1 METEFEKTVRSYL
14 SVSIP
19 DNERAEGLYRLV
31 SCFFVEAMMKQS
43 LSVKQI
49 IPGDGA
55 DIECRVIRFIIE
67 GKVFFWISYLE
78 QNLVSHVYLESLE
91 NGMISNLYA
100 SYDINV
106 PHLSYLLNMKLL
118 EKKWV
123 VG

>member
-1 METEFEKTVRSYL
+1 
-14 SVSIP
+14 
-19 DNERAEGLYRLV
+19 
-31 SCFFVEAMMKQS
+31 MMKQS